1 MFRAS
6 TRSFSITNL
15 TRTNSPFETAPAS
28 ARNRSA
34 TNIDSAKAMA
44 LKDKE
49 LIDQFDTMKLFM
61 EVSERSER
69 ALMKTRILAM
79 NPAKWLPT

>member
-1 MFRAS
+1 
-6 TRSFSITNL
+6 
-15 TRTNSPFETAPAS
+15 
-28 ARNRSA
+28 
-34 TNIDSAKAMA
+34 MA